1 MPVIATIHLRP
12 MEEESKGQLQVQ
24 QALLL
29 PEGLEESEE
38 VPVDSLLA
46 GLLIGNES
54 SEEKFGIQE
63 GFIFFCP
70 KTLSSEKIRLSQGK
84 ISPAAR
90 LLLETYGTHDRR
102 AGAPSE
108 R

>member
-1 MPVIATIHLRP
+1 
-12 MEEESKGQLQVQ
+12 MEEESKGLLQVQ

-54 SEEKFGIQE
+54 SG
-63 GFIFFCP
+63 G
-70 KTLSSEKIRLSQGK
+70 
-84 ISPAAR
+84 
-90 LLLETYGTHDRR
+90 
-102 AGAPSE
+102 
-108 R
+108 

>member
-1 MPVIATIHLRP
+1 
-12 MEEESKGQLQVQ
+12 MEEESKGLLQVQ

-29 PEGLEESEE
+29 PEGLEEGEE

-46 GLLIGNES
+46 VLLIGNES
-54 SEEKFGIQE
+54 SGEKFGIQE
-63 GFIFFCP
+63 CFIFFYP
-70 KTLSSEKIRLSQGK
+70 KNSCTLKNQTF
-84 ISPAAR
+84 PR